1 VTSFISVLICVVI
14 NGFCYWVTEQ
24 VKELQKRTRLH
35 PGSKVE
41 VGFDISFYLIAGA
54 GAISVIATACN
65 CLRRY
70 PPIDI
75 DDQAHL
81 LEEYEGY
88 DPPVP
93 PAPELTMIPPPP
105 AYEP

>member
-1 VTSFISVLICVVI
+1 MVI

-24 VKELQKRTRLH
+24 VKELQKTTRMHL
-35 PGSKVE
+35 GSKVE
-41 VGFDISFYLIAGA
+41 VGFDISFYLVAGA

-70 PPIDI
+70 PPIDM
-75 DDQAHL
+75 DDQANL
-81 LEEYEGY
+81 LEDY
-88 DPPVP
+88 DGFEPPGP
-93 PAPELTMIPPPP
+93 PAPELTMLPPPP